1 MYVNKV
7 DVTFPA
13 RIEPFSAAD
22 GRRTWD
28 MCAQF
33 IVCFCTGVVCGREIC
48 DGSFRAS
55 RPHFVV
61 NSEETV
67 VGGDQHRGDTDMI
80 EPSMSFHGQSHR
92 LARREDCS

>member
-33 IVCFCTGVVCGREIC
+33 IVCS
-48 DGSFRAS
+48 D
-55 RPHFVV
+55 
-61 NSEETV
+61 NSLNV
-67 VGGDQHRGDTDMI
+67 I
-80 EPSMSFHGQSHR
+80 P
-92 LARREDCS
+92 